1 MIFFPKVATAVL
13 LKRWPFSKLPK
24 MLPNIWKKFVGKRSI
39 KMADQSGHT
48 ACHIPL
54 PSKLDQKQ
62 LSCEILIVG
71 GFEI

>member
-1 MIFFPKVATAVL
+1 
-13 LKRWPFSKLPK
+13 

-48 ACHIPL
+48 ACHRPL
-54 PSKLDQKQ
+54 PSKLDQRQ

-71 GFEI
+71 GFEIQKSLLIFVKRASLLQQQ

>member
-1 MIFFPKVATAVL
+1 
-13 LKRWPFSKLPK
+13 